1 MLSQRRPPL
10 YSSLC
15 GTRQATIMLRFTCAC
30 PSPSPAGSPASPGH
44 LSWSVLSLPPFL
56 SSGPARRRGN
66 YGRGKVQKK
75 KRQISSPFL
84 VVRWCSRCKHL
95 QDYKATIW
103 SIDSRNAFPVHLVKV
118 CVSSQILLFVF
129 ENHALN
135 HVICAVS
142 ISGILIVIAMVT
154 QSESKFLRSQEIKI
168 LIFIYRH
175 IFFRSFQRNILG
187 HLNIKI
193 C

>member
-1 MLSQRRPPL
+1 MHAPPPPL
-10 YSSLC
+10 Q
-15 GTRQATIMLRFTCAC
+15 GRQRHLVTCRGVCWVFLLSFPVALLAGEEIMGEVK
-30 PSPSPAGSPASPGH
+30 S
-44 LSWSVLSLPPFL
+44 
-56 SSGPARRRGN
+56 
-66 YGRGKVQKK
+66 KK